1 MVEQPADDFN
11 AVNRGVYIADNLDF
25 LRALNS
31 ATIDLVYIDP
41 PFAKNETWEA
51 DKLRPPLTRSE
62 RAIER
67 RLLRRWGIRS
77 EARAR
82 DAGIEWPDESTRFSD
97 IWTWEQSVHEE
108 WLLSLEESHPAI
120 KELCEAAEVTHSE
133 SMAAYLCYMA
143 IRLIELQ
150 RVLKPTGSIYLH
162 CDPTASHYLKGLMD
176 AIFGGQSFR
185 NEIVWG
191 YRGMPSGGKKWQSKH
206 DVLLFY
212 SGGGDSTFHVLRGE
226 FTEGT
231 RRTYASAMRR
241 GYNANHSRNMV
252 TIFDEAKYRRAV
264 ADGKIPAGM
273 RESFYSNEGPPL
285 RDWWDDI
292 RILGG
297 PRNKERVG
305 YPTQKPV
312 SLLERII
319 RASSNE
325 GDIVLDCFAGC
336 ATAALAA
343 EKLNRRWV
351 ACDFNLRAW
360 TVFKRQFSRPEL
372 TLRCNDETTG
382 QQVLG
387 TEPVVTIHGP
397 GELPTRTSPE
407 TPAPRRLVMPERKF
421 KVPASIIPAREMLE
435 ALLEMSDYQA
445 WCCGFAN
452 RRPDGAIVRTTN
464 NFHLDH
470 IDPRSKEGSNQ
481 ITNRAPLC
489 PTHNVRKGARPIGL
503 REYREEIAAA
513 GELLVDSLDDL
524 IPLPEAY
531 QRALDYYSEA
541 RAAQAAQP
549 SAD

>member
-1 MVEQPADDFN
+1 MVEQPSDDFN

-51 DKLRPPLTRSE
+51 DKLRPPLTRRE

-67 RLLRRWGIRS
+67 RLLRSWGIRS

-97 IWTWEQSVHEE
+97 IWTWERSVHEE

-120 KELCEAAEVTHSE
+120 KELVEAAEITHSE

-143 IRLIELQ
+143 IRLIELK
-150 RVLKPTGSIYLH
+150 RVLKPTGSVYLH

-176 AIFGGQSFR
+176 AIFGEENFR

-212 SGGGDSTFHVLRGE
+212 SGGGDSTFHVLRGD

-231 RRTYASAMRR
+231 RRTYESAMRR

-252 TIFDEAKYRRAV
+252 TIFDEVKYRRAV

-273 RESFYSNEGPPL
+273 RESFYSSEGPPL

-343 EKLNRRWV
+343 EKLQRRWV

-397 GELPTRTSPE
+397 GELPLRTSPE

-435 ALLEMSDYQA
+435 ALLEMSGYQA

-489 PTHNVRKGARPIGL
+489 PTHNLRKGARPIGL

-541 RAAQAAQP
+541 RARLSEREP
-549 SAD
+549 SQ

>member
-1 MVEQPADDFN
+1 MADASTDGFN
-11 AVNRGVYIADNLDF
+11 AINRGVYIADNLDF

-31 ATIDLVYIDP
+31 ETIDLVYIDP
-41 PFAKNETWEA
+41 PFAKNATWEA
-51 DKLRPPLTRSE
+51 DKLRPPLTRQE
-62 RAIER
+62 RGIER
-67 RLLRRWGIRS
+67 RLLRDWGIAS
-77 EARAR
+77 ERRAR
-82 DAGIEWPDESTRFSD
+82 EAGIEWPGEDTQFSD
-97 IWTWEQSVHEE
+97 IWTWEQTVHEE
-108 WLLSLEESHPAI
+108 WLLSLEQSQPAV
-120 KELCEAAEVTHSE
+120 KELIEAAETTHSE

-143 IRLIELQ
+143 IRLLELK

-176 AIFGGQSFR
+176 AIFGGQNFR

-191 YRGMPSGGKKWQSKH
+191 YRGMPSGAKKWQAKH

-212 SGGGDSTFHVLRGE
+212 SGGDDHTFNVLRGD

-231 RRTYASAMRR
+231 RRTYESAMRR

-252 TIFDEAKYRRAV
+252 TIFDEEKYRQAV
-264 ADGKIPAGM
+264 AEGKIPAGM
-273 RESFYSNEGPPL
+273 RESRYSGGGPPL
-285 RDWWDDI
+285 RDWWEDI

-297 PRNKERVG
+297 PQNKERVG

-312 SLLERII
+312 ALLERII
-319 RASSNE
+319 AASSNE
-325 GDIVLDCFAGC
+325 GDVVLDCFAGC
-336 ATAALAA
+336 ATAAVAA
-343 EKLNRRWV
+343 EQLGRRWV

-360 TVFKRQFSRPEL
+360 TVFKRQFNRPEL

-397 GELPTRTSPE
+397 NELPVRTSPE
-407 TPAPRRLVMPERKF
+407 TEAPPPADLPERKF

-435 ALLEMSDYQA
+435 VLLEMSDYQA

-452 RRPDGAIVRTTN
+452 RRPDGSIVRTTN

-470 IDPRSKEGSNQ
+470 VEPRSREGSNQ

-489 PTHNVRKGARPIGL
+489 PTHNLRKGARPIGL
-503 REYREEIAAA
+503 REYREELAAA
-513 GELLVDSLDDL
+513 GELLVDSIEDL
-524 IPLPEAY
+524 IPLPQAY

-541 RAAQAAQP
+541 RARQAAQP
-549 SAD
+549 T

>member
-1 MVEQPADDFN
+1 MVEQPTDDFN

-25 LRALNS
+25 LRSLNS

-51 DKLRPPLTRSE
+51 DKLRPPLTRQE

-67 RLLRRWGIRS
+67 RLLRSWGIRS

-97 IWTWEQSVHEE
+97 IWTWERSVHEE

-162 CDPTASHYLKGLMD
+162 CDPTAGHYLQGLLD
-176 AIFGGQSFR
+176 AIFGTDAFR
-185 NEIVWG
+185 NEIVWC
-191 YRGMPSGGKKWQSKH
+191 YRGGGVPGNAFGRKH
-206 DVLLFY
+206 DTILCY
-212 SGGGDSTFHVLRGE
+212 AGSRRNTFHRQYVPYSEASTALVSSRGGRSIDDRE
-226 FTEGT
+226 RDLERG
-231 RRTYASAMRR
+231 AAM
-241 GYNANHSRNMV
+241 
-252 TIFDEAKYRRAV
+252 
-264 ADGKIPAGM
+264 P
-273 RESFYSNEGPPL
+273 
-285 RDWWDDI
+285 DWWTD
-292 RILGG
+292 LNALQTWS
-297 PRNKERVG
+297 PERTG

-397 GELPTRTSPE
+397 GELPERTSPE
-407 TPAPRRLVMPERKF
+407 TPAPARLVMPERKF

-435 ALLEMSDYQA
+435 ALLELSGYQA

-489 PTHNVRKGARPIGL
+489 PTHNLRKGARPIGL

>member
-1 MVEQPADDFN
+1 MAEQPSDGFN

-25 LRALNS
+25 LRSLNS

-67 RLLRRWGIRS
+67 RLLRSWGIRS

-82 DAGIEWPDESTRFSD
+82 EAGIEWPDESTRFSD

-120 KELCEAAEVTHSE
+120 KELVEAAEITHSE

-143 IRLIELQ
+143 IRLIELK

-162 CDPTASHYLKGLMD
+162 CDPTAGHYLKGLMD
-176 AIFGGQSFR
+176 AIFGEQNFR
-185 NEIVWG
+185 NEIVWRIGWVSGFKTQRRGWIRNHDTILYYVASRAATSRFNKEYIPYPEG
-191 YRGMPSGGKKWQSKH
+191 YVRRDGKPPTGRGIPIEDTWNSSAG
-206 DVLLFY
+206 DVL
-212 SGGGDSTFHVLRGE
+212 DSIMIKSFS
-226 FTEGT
+226 TEKT
-231 RRTYASAMRR
+231 
-241 GYNANHSRNMV
+241 
-252 TIFDEAKYRRAV
+252 
-264 ADGKIPAGM
+264 
-273 RESFYSNEGPPL
+273 
-285 RDWWDDI
+285 
-292 RILGG
+292 
-297 PRNKERVG
+297 G

-325 GDIVLDCFAGC
+325 GDVVLDCFAGC

-343 EKLNRRWV
+343 EKLQRRWV

-407 TPAPRRLVMPERKF
+407 TPPRRGWSCRSASSKCR
-421 KVPASIIPAREMLE
+421 PASSPHGRCWKHCWRCPTTRPGAAASPTAARTAPSCE
-435 ALLEMSDYQA
+435 
-445 WCCGFAN
+445 
-452 RRPDGAIVRTTN
+452 PRTTSTW
-464 NFHLDH
+464 
-470 IDPRSKEGSNQ
+470 ITSTRAQRRARTRS
-481 ITNRAPLC
+481 
-489 PTHNVRKGARPIGL
+489 PTARRSVRRTTCAK
-503 REYREEIAAA
+503 
-513 GELLVDSLDDL
+513 
-524 IPLPEAY
+524 
-531 QRALDYYSEA
+531 A
-541 RAAQAAQP
+541 RARSGCASTARRSPPPA
-549 SAD
+549 SCW

>member
-1 MVEQPADDFN
+1 MVEQPTDDFN

-25 LRALNS
+25 LRSLNS

-67 RLLRRWGIRS
+67 RLLRSWGIRS

-82 DAGIEWPDESTRFSD
+82 EAGIEWPDESTRFSD
-97 IWTWEQSVHEE
+97 IWTWERSVHEE

-143 IRLIELQ
+143 IRLIELK
-150 RVLKPTGSIYLH
+150 RVLKSTGSIYLH
-162 CDPTASHYLKGLMD
+162 CDPTAGHYLKGLMD
-176 AIFGGQSFR
+176 AIFGEQNFR
-185 NEIVWG
+185 NEIVWRIG
-191 YRGMPSGGKKWQSKH
+191 WVSGFKTQ
-206 DVLLFY
+206 
-212 SGGGDSTFHVLRGE
+212 
-226 FTEGT
+226 
-231 RRTYASAMRR
+231 RR
-241 GYNANHSRNMV
+241 GWIRNHD
-252 TIFDEAKYRRAV
+252 TILYYLGSSAAARQFNKEYLPYPEGYVRR
-264 ADGKIPAGM
+264 DGKPPTGRGIPIEDTWNSSASDILDSIM
-273 RESFYSNEGPPL
+273 IKSFSTE
-285 RDWWDDI
+285 
-292 RILGG
+292 
-297 PRNKERVG
+297 KTG

-325 GDIVLDCFAGC
+325 GDTVLDCFAGC

-343 EKLNRRWV
+343 EKLQRRWV

-407 TPAPRRLVMPERKF
+407 VSAPARLALPERKF

-435 ALLEMSDYQA
+435 ALLEMSGYQA

-470 IDPRSKEGSNQ
+470 IDPRSKECSNQ

-489 PTHNVRKGARPIGL
+489 PTHNLRKGARPIGL
-503 REYREEIAAA
+503 REYREAIAAA

-541 RAAQAAQP
+541 RATQAAQP